1 MTGNQR
7 GPYAKTALQKDK
19 ILRAALDYFG
29 QHGFNAA
36 SMRELAR
43 EVGLSQPGLL
53 HHFGTKTDLLI
64 ALIDERDAI
73 TMEGINKTVEKT
85 GSAIDGIVR
94 VVEHN
99 SENANLTRMFAI
111 VSAEAT
117 HPDHPAYD
125 YFRRRSIRLIPL
137 IGGQLELAA
146 ATGEIDPVV
155 NVEVSARL
163 VTAMMAGLQVQ
174 WLQNPGIDMVG
185 LFRCFIRAT
194 FPPRTDRQA
203 PS

>member
-1 MTGNQR
+1 VDVTGNRR
-7 GPYAKTALQKDK
+7 GPYAKSAVQKDK

-29 QHGFNAA
+29 QQGFNAA

-43 EVGLSQPGLL
+43 EVGMSQPGLL
-53 HHFGTKTDLLI
+53 HHFGTKTGLLI
-64 ALIDERDAI
+64 AVIDERDAI
-73 TMEGINKTVEKT
+73 NAEEVAKRVQKT
-85 GSAIDGIVR
+85 GSPIEGLIR

-125 YFRRRSIRLIPL
+125 YFSTRSIGLIPQVGSL
-137 IGGQLELAA
+137 LEQA
-146 ATGEIDPVV
+146 ATAGEIDAVADV
-155 NVEVSARL
+155 QAAARL

-174 WLQNPGIDMVG
+174 WLQNPAIDMVC
-185 LFRCFIRAT
+185 LFRRFIAAT
-194 FPPRTDRQA
+194 FPARSPR
-203 PS
+203 